1 MVYVD
6 QPIGT
11 GLSPSAPGAPAQIM
25 NETQVAAQFMGFW
38 KNFMDTFNLHNRK
51 VYITGESYAGKL
63 AALYHSERT
72 RLM

>member
-1 MVYVD
+1 
-6 QPIGT
+6 
-11 GLSPSAPGAPAQIM
+11 M

-63 AALYHSERT
+63 AKLAALIK
-72 RLM
+72 LKLPD